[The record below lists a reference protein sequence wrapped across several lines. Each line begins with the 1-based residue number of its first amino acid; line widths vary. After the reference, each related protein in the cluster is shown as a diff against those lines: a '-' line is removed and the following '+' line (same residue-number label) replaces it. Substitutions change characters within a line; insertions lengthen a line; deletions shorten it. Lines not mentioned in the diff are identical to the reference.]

1 MQFLAET
8 AFFLV
13 QIWWLSGG
21 RLFRSTRST
30 RSDWTLIGGF
40 LMIFLFSF
48 YPKSV
53 IRACGI
59 SDF

>member
-8 AFFLV
+8 AFFRCRFGDFWGESSL
-13 QIWWLSGG
+13 GA
-21 RLFRSTRST
+21 T
-30 RSDWTLIGGF
+30 RSDWTLRGGF
-40 LMIFLFSF
+40 LMIFLCSF

>member
-1 MQFLAET
+1 MQFLVET
-8 AFFLV
+8 AFFTV
-13 QIWWLSGG
+13 QIWWLLGG
-21 RLFRSTRST
+21 KLFRSTRST
-30 RSDWTLIGGF
+30 WSDWTLRGDF
-40 LMIFLFSF
+40 LMIFLCFF